1 MGTFLDQHWPGNPG
15 GYTPKTRR
23 AGDFRAYVP
32 DLLADLDLH
41 IPAGLADSVT
51 GVTRQLDSL
60 NAGQPGLEQLEP
72 MARFLLRSE
81 AVASS
86 WMEGL
91 TIGVRRLARAEAASR
106 ADLELHDDTAQAV
119 LGNIHAIDKALD
131 IAGDPARPVTV
142 DDILTIHEATLARTK
157 DATFG
162 GVLRPVQNWIGT
174 SLTPLDA
181 VYIPPP
187 PELVGPLM
195 EDLAAY
201 LTSSEHPALVQ
212 AAVAHVQFET
222 IHPFADGNG
231 RAGRALIQLVLR
243 RRGIA
248 PTVVP
253 PVSLVLAT
261 QADAYVAA
269 LVGAR
274 QTDGSQQGLLN
285 WVDMFVDATGRA
297 CRDTREFAVTLA
309 TWDRQIRERAGRL
322 RAGSAAAAIV
332 SALPALPVFTAGTMA
347 SYLSR
352 PPQKVNEAIARLVEG
367 GVIRQVNVGK
377 RRNRAFEAVDLFDRF
392 TDFERA
398 LAVDEDRG
406 PRPTRPVP
414 GPVIRPRRP
423 GKGSDR

>member
-1 MGTFLDQHWPGNPG
+1 MGTYVDRYWPGNPG

-157 DATFG
+157 DARWSAPSWRTSPRTSHPHG
-162 GVLRPVQNWIGT
+162 IRRSSRQRSRTCSSRPST
-174 SLTPLDA
+174 PSLT
-181 VYIPPP
+181 
-187 PELVGPLM
+187 G
-195 EDLAAY
+195 
-201 LTSSEHPALVQ
+201 TGGR
-212 AAVAHVQFET
+212 VA
-222 IHPFADGNG
+222 P
-231 RAGRALIQLVLR
+231 
-243 RRGIA
+243 
-248 PTVVP
+248 
-253 PVSLVLAT
+253 
-261 QADAYVAA
+261 
-269 LVGAR
+269 
-274 QTDGSQQGLLN
+274 
-285 WVDMFVDATGRA
+285 
-297 CRDTREFAVTLA
+297 
-309 TWDRQIRERAGRL
+309 
-322 RAGSAAAAIV
+322 
-332 SALPALPVFTAGTMA
+332 
-347 SYLSR
+347 
-352 PPQKVNEAIARLVEG
+352 
-367 GVIRQVNVGK
+367 
-377 RRNRAFEAVDLFDRF
+377 
-392 TDFERA
+392 
-398 LAVDEDRG
+398 
-406 PRPTRPVP
+406 
-414 GPVIRPRRP
+414 
-423 GKGSDR
+423 

>member
-1 MGTFLDQHWPGNPG
+1 
-15 GYTPKTRR
+15 
-23 AGDFRAYVP
+23 
-32 DLLADLDLH
+32 
-41 IPAGLADSVT
+41 
-51 GVTRQLDSL
+51 
-60 NAGQPGLEQLEP
+60 
-72 MARFLLRSE
+72 
-81 AVASS
+81 
-86 WMEGL
+86 MEGL
-91 TIGVRRLARAEAASR
+91 TIGVRRLARAEAASS
-106 ADLELHDDTAQAV
+106 ADLELNDDTAQAV
-119 LGNIHAIDKALD
+119 LGNIHAIEEALSV
-131 IAGDPARPVTV
+131 AGDPARPVTV
-142 DDILTIHEATLARTK
+142 DDILAIHEATLARTK
-157 DATFG
+157 DARFG
-162 GVLRPVQNWIGT
+162 GVLRSAQNWIGT

-243 RRGIA
+243 RRGVA

-261 QADAYVAA
+261 QADAYIAA
-269 LVGAR
+269 LVGTR

-285 WVDMFVDATGRA
+285 WVDMFTDATGRA
-297 CRDTREFAVTLA
+297 CRDTQEFAVTLA
-309 TWDRQIRERAGRL
+309 TWDRQMRERAGRL

-332 SALPALPVFTAGTMA
+332 DALPALPVFTAGTMA

-367 GVIRQVNVGK
+367 GVIRQINVGK

-398 LAVDEDRG
+398 LAVDDEKG

-414 GPVIRPRRP
+414 GPAARRQRP
-423 GKGSDR
+423 G